1 MKSQISQQIASFGSL
16 SLAPQIPLPS
26 AAALAYE
33 ALVLDWAQRPTEGLR
48 VARNLAYGDDPLHRF
63 DVFSAPGMPDDAPIV
78 VFFHGGGWTNGYKEY
93 VTFMASNVVASGCVL
108 VAPSYRLAPAAAL
121 PAALLDGAAL
131 LAALPDALPDWA
143 AGAQHRTR
151 RVRRVVLS
159 GHSAGGHLAALLT
172 LRPDVLALAGAN
184 PADII
189 GCLPIS
195 GIFDL
200 HHPAPA
206 TGSLE
211 ARVYEMVLGPDT
223 DDALMSPLCW
233 TRGNRVPMVLSWG
246 EHDSARVALS
256 NQRMASLLNAQGAPC
271 ATFVE
276 SGADHFQTH
285 TRLADPAHAWYRR
298 LASIAHHGTVPID

>member
-1 MKSQISQQIASFGSL
+1 MKSQISQQIAPSAPL

-33 ALVLDWAQRPTEGLR
+33 ALVLDWAQRPIEGLR
-48 VARNLAYGDDPLHRF
+48 IARNLAYGDDPLQRF
-63 DVFSAPGMPDDAPIV
+63 DVFSAPGMPHDAPVV

-93 VTFMASNVVASGCVL
+93 VTFMASNVVASGCAL
-108 VAPSYRLAPAAAL
+108 VTPGYRLAPAAAL
-121 PAALLDGAAL
+121 PAALLDGANL
-131 LAALPDALPDWA
+131 LAALPEVLPDWA
-143 AGAQHRTR
+143 AGGERNAR
-151 RVRRVVLS
+151 RIVLS

-172 LRPDVLALAGAN
+172 LRPDVLALAGAR
-184 PADII
+184 PADIV

-206 TGSLE
+206 PGSLE

-246 EHDSARVALS
+246 EHDSPRVTVS
-256 NQRMASLLNAQGAPC
+256 NQRMASLLGAQGAPC

-285 TRLADPAHAWYRR
+285 TRLTDPAHAWYRR
-298 LASIAHHGTVPID
+298 LANIAHHGTVPID